1 MIPNLRAL
9 SGHINLDAVMGLFL
23 FINIILQDLRIGI
36 LNIMIRRSGI
46 LKKVV
51 IQEILHT
58 LLIGIKNKVY

>member
-1 MIPNLRAL
+1 MKE
-9 SGHINLDAVMGLFL
+9 LFL
-23 FINIILQDLRIGI
+23 FINIILLDLHIGI

-51 IQEILHT
+51 TQEILHT